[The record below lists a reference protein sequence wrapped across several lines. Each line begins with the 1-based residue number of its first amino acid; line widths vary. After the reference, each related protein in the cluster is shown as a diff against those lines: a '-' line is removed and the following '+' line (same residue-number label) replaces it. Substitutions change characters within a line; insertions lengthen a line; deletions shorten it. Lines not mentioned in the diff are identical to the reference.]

1 MPTVADCLRQHGEA
15 YLEQFGDDVPLGH
28 RKVLGLI
35 TRCRTGELGAT
46 VYQCQDCGRQHWVGR
61 SCGNRHCPTCQHE
74 KTAAWLAKQTD
85 RLLPVH
91 HFLITFTLP
100 SQLRLPVR
108 AHAKAGYQTLFSAG
122 SGTIRELASNPKW
135 LGTSQVGFFG
145 VLHTWGRD
153 PMVYHPHVH
162 FVVPGGGVSEDGSQW
177 LATPENFFFP
187 EACASPI
194 YRGKFR
200 DAWRAAGLPEP
211 EDASVW
217 EKDQWWEV
225 DVKAVGDG
233 RAVLKYLAPY
243 VHRVAIS
250 DNRIEHCDAESV
262 RYRYTPGGEKRPR
275 RRTVTGHQFVRG
287 FLQHIL
293 PKHFQKVRYYGWMDS
308 KSRFGLDE
316 VRWLVMLFLG
326 WAYWLA
332 SRRGT
337 SGESPRTPRLRCS
350 HCGGKLS
357 VLREFNYDCRHLINH
372 PLISR
377 GLAYLDSG

>member
-1 MPTVADCLRQHGEA
+1 M
-15 YLEQFGDDVPLGH
+15 
-28 RKVLGLI
+28 
-35 TRCRTGELGAT
+35 
-46 VYQCQDCGRQHWVGR
+46 
-61 SCGNRHCPTCQHE
+61 
-74 KTAAWLAKQTD
+74 
-85 RLLPVH
+85 
-91 HFLITFTLP
+91 
-100 SQLRLPVR
+100 
-108 AHAKAGYQTLFSAG
+108 
-122 SGTIRELASNPKW
+122 
-135 LGTSQVGFFG
+135 
-145 VLHTWGRD
+145 
-153 PMVYHPHVH
+153 
-162 FVVPGGGVSEDGSQW
+162 
-177 LATPENFFFP
+177 
-187 EACASPI
+187 
-194 YRGKFR
+194 
-200 DAWRAAGLPEP
+200 
-211 EDASVW
+211 W

-308 KSRFGLDE
+308 KSRLGLDE

-332 SRRGT
+332 SRRAP
-337 SGESPRTPRLRCS
+337 SDESPRTPRLRCP

-357 VLREFNYDCRHLINH
+357 VLRVIHYDCRELNNH
-372 PLISR
+372 PMISH

>member
-122 SGTIRELASNPKW
+122 S
-135 LGTSQVGFFG
+135 
-145 VLHTWGRD
+145 
-153 PMVYHPHVH
+153 
-162 FVVPGGGVSEDGSQW
+162 GVSEDGSQW